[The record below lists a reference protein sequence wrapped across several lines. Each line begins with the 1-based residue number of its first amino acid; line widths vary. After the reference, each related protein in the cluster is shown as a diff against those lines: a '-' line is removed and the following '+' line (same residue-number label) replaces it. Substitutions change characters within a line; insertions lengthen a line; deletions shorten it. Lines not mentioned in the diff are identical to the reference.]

1 MRIIPSPRMYLFK
14 PMSRMRK
21 KEKALIGGKGKDK
34 EEEKGNEGKQKI
46 TEMAVQYV
54 KSTGTGKGLGFP

>member
-1 MRIIPSPRMYLFK
+1 
-14 PMSRMRK
+14 MRK
-21 KEKALIGGKGKDK
+21 KEKALIGGKEKDE